1 MFDMS
6 MIYKCVLCTLLS
18 AAGAALPSTAQVRIS
33 GSGVI
38 EAEMPSFM
46 GYPTAYVVQN
56 AADATIEYTSSG
68 GQVTWSRFSNLGAAY
83 AEVVTDVEIH
93 GRVHML
99 RPGTA
104 DMGYVIEETGKNP
117 LYFWVVNYE
126 GHRYSVSSLHVDV
139 EGSDCGRTRI
149 EATGNAGPITC
160 YGISGRSDVLDREMQ
175 LTYNTLVYDS
185 GSEAYNQTAV
195 TEKIE
200 AIDGSFGA
208 PAPLCDTRFTLSPD
222 RFTRTWYPSVGD
234 CESDS
239 YTAVAVDAHTTAEQ
253 VEVSSD
259 NEQKTEGTEG
269 ALGGSAPCEITFK
282 AAVSDAAIYR
292 RWEISTSPDF
302 EDVELTFDQTEFTH
316 VFSDA
321 GSRYVRFTADN
332 AAATCLFTGETY
344 QVNIGE
350 SRLLCP
356 NAFSPG
362 ASEGV
367 NDEWKVSYRSIVS
380 FDCQIFNRW
389 GQKLATLTDPSQGWD
404 GKHGGKVVPSGVY
417 FYVIKARGADGKD
430 YKLSGDIN
438 VINSRKGNA
447 GTTAPVE

>member
-1 MFDMS
+1 MDKILKYS
-6 MIYKCVLCTLLS
+6 VITLLL
-18 AAGAALPSTAQVRIS
+18 AGCATSHSRAQVRIS
-33 GSGVI
+33 GSGVV
-38 EAEMPSFM
+38 EVDMPSYM

-56 AADATIEYTSSG
+56 TADATIEYTSSG
-68 GQVTWSRFSNLGAAY
+68 GRVTWSRFSNLGAAY
-83 AEVVTDVEIH
+83 AEPVTGVNVI
-93 GRVHML
+93 GNVHML
-99 RPGTA
+99 AAGTS
-104 DMGYVIEETGKNP
+104 DMGYVVEETGKP
-117 LYFWVVNYE
+117 PVYFWVVNYE
-126 GHRYSVSSLHVDV
+126 MHRYSVSALHVDS

-149 EATGNAGPITC
+149 EVTGAAGPITC
-160 YGISGRSDVLDREMQ
+160 YGISGRNDVIDRDMQ
-175 LTYNTLVYDS
+175 LSYHTLAYDS
-185 GSEAYNQTAV
+185 GSEAYNQVSA
-195 TEKIE
+195 TESV
-200 AIDGSFGA
+200 ASIDGAVGA
-208 PAPLCDTRFTLSPD
+208 PSPLCDTRFSLSPD
-222 RFTRTWYPSVGD
+222 RFTRLWYPTVGG

-239 YTAVAVDAHTTAEQ
+239 YTAVAVDAHTSAEQ
-253 VEVSSD
+253 VEVSND
-259 NEQKTEGTEG
+259 NEQKTEGADG

-282 AAVSDAAIYR
+282 AAVTDAAIYR
-292 RWEISTSPDF
+292 RWEISATPDF
-302 EDVELTFDQTEFTH
+302 EDLELTFDQTEFTH

-332 AAATCLFTGETY
+332 SAGTCLFTGETY
-344 QVNIGE
+344 QINIGE

-404 GKHGGKVVPSGVY
+404 GRHGGKVVPSGVY

-438 VINSRKGNA
+438 VINSRKGNNT

>member
-1 MFDMS
+1 M
-6 MIYKCVLCTLLS
+6 
-18 AAGAALPSTAQVRIS
+18 AACAALPCRAQVRIS
-33 GSGVI
+33 GSGVV
-38 EAEMPSFM
+38 EVDMPSYM
-46 GYPTAYVVQN
+46 GYSTAYVVQN
-56 AADATIEYTSSG
+56 TADATIEYTSSG
-68 GQVTWSRFSNLGAAY
+68 GSVIWSRFSNLGAAY
-83 AEVVTDVEIH
+83 AEPVTGVSVS
-93 GRVHML
+93 GNVHML
-99 RPGTA
+99 PAGTS

-117 LYFWVVNYE
+117 VYLWVVNYE
-126 GHRYSVSSLHVDV
+126 AHRYSVSALHVDA
-139 EGSDCGRTRI
+139 EGSDCARTRI
-149 EATGNAGPITC
+149 AVTGNAGPITC
-160 YGISGRSDVLDREMQ
+160 YGISGRSDVIDREMQ
-175 LTYNTLVYDS
+175 LTYHTLVYDS
-185 GSEAYNQTAV
+185 GSEAYNQVTA
-195 TEKIE
+195 TESV
-200 AIDGSFGA
+200 ASVDGAFGA
-208 PAPLCDTRFTLSPD
+208 PAPLCDTRFSLSPD
-222 RFTRTWYPSVGD
+222 RFTRVWYPTVGA
-234 CESDS
+234 CESES

-253 VEVSSD
+253 VEVSND
-259 NEQKTEGTEG
+259 NEQKTEGAEG

-282 AAVSDAAIYR
+282 AAVTDAAIYR
-292 RWEISTSPDF
+292 RWEISATPDF

-332 AAATCLFTGETY
+332 AAGTCLFTGETY

-404 GKHGGKVVPSGVY
+404 GKHGAKVVPSGVY